1 MSDNEV
7 NNEKSNEESS
17 KEIVIEIN
25 GEENV
30 KDNNEDDILNKA
42 ETKFVEQKQVS
53 ALTEEERNLILS
65 NAKAGIDQPYYEVKT
80 FKNGKQRIIKKKTV
94 TPTVSQKAI
103 KTTPSP
109 TNAEQKVYYS
119 DNQLLFEHI
128 IELNAKVDKLMTK
141 HKKLKR
147 RYQALQNDIYVDDEE
162 FNELQGKAHEV
173 EEPVVSEGVEAKTNE
188 EQKEQ
193 VKNQPNAYVQ
203 PVSTRGWR
211 SRLTYL

>member
-7 NNEKSNEESS
+7 NNEKSAE
-17 KEIVIEIN
+17 EIVIEIN

-53 ALTEEERNLILS
+53 ALTVEERNLIIT
-65 NAKAGIDQPYYEVKT
+65 NAIAGIDQPYYEVKT

-94 TPTVSQKAI
+94 KQTVSQKAI
-103 KTTPSP
+103 STPSP
-109 TNAEQKVYYS
+109 PNAEQKVYYS

-128 IELNAKVDKLMTK
+128 IELNAKVDRLMTK

-173 EEPVVSEGVEAKTNE
+173 EEPVVNNEVEAKTNE

>member
-1 MSDNEV
+1 MSDNEG
-7 NNEKSNEESS
+7 NNEKSAE
-17 KEIVIEIN
+17 EIVIEIN

-30 KDNNEDDILNKA
+30 KDNNENDILNKD

-53 ALTEEERNLILS
+53 ALTEEERNLIIT
-65 NAKAGIDQPYYEVKT
+65 NARAGIDQPYYEVKT

-147 RYQALQNDIYVDDEE
+147 RYQALQNDIYVNDD
-162 FNELQGKAHEV
+162 EV
-173 EEPVVSEGVEAKTNE
+173 EEPVVSEEVEAKTNE

>member
-1 MSDNEV
+1 MSDNEKNV
-7 NNEKSNEESS
+7 EESAE
-17 KEIVIEIN
+17 EIVIEIN

-30 KDNNEDDILNKA
+30 KDNNEDNILNKDESKA
-42 ETKFVEQKQVS
+42 ETKFVERKQVS
-53 ALTEEERNLILS
+53 SLTEEERNLILS
-65 NAKAGIDQPYYEVKT
+65 NARAGIDQPYYDVKT
-80 FKNGKQRIIKKKTV
+80 VKNGKQRIIKKKTV
-94 TPTVSQKAI
+94 KQTVSQKAI
-103 KTTPSP
+103 STPSP

-119 DNQLLFEHI
+119 NDQLLFEHI

-147 RYQALQNDIYVDDEE
+147 RYQALQNDIYVNDE
-162 FNELQGKAHEV
+162 EV
-173 EEPVVSEGVEAKTNE
+173 EEPVVSEEVEAKTNE

>member
-1 MSDNEV
+1 MSDNE
-7 NNEKSNEESS
+7 NNVEEGN
-17 KEIVIEIN
+17 KEIVISLSDSTKDLEIN

-30 KDNNEDDILNKA
+30 KNNNEDDILNKTESKA
-42 ETKFVEQKQVS
+42 EPKFVERKQVS
-53 ALTEEERNLILS
+53 ALTEDERNLIIA
-65 NAKAGIDQPYYEVKT
+65 NAQAGIDQPYYDVKT

-103 KTTPSP
+103 KTTPPP

-147 RYQALQNDIYVDDEE
+147 RYQALQNDIYVNDE
-162 FNELQGKAHEV
+162 EV
-173 EEPVVSEGVEAKTNE
+173 EEPVVSEEVEAKTNE

>member
-1 MSDNEV
+1 MSDNENTV
-7 NNEKSNEESS
+7 EEGS

-30 KDNNEDDILNKA
+30 KDNNENDLLNKDEPKD

-65 NAKAGIDQPYYEVKT
+65 NARAGIDQPYYEVKT

-103 KTTPSP
+103 SSTPPPPNNS
-109 TNAEQKVYYS
+109 EQKVYYS

-162 FNELQGKAHEV
+162 V